1 MTIFAA
7 SGNSRTFDYQAG
19 DIAYISPSVGHFIES
34 TGNTTLKFLEIFK
47 SPVYEDVSLSQWL
60 ALTPKQIVQVS
71 RRLAAKLLICV
82 IDVAD
87 LVMYRFP

>member
-71 RRLAAKLLICV
+71 PISFIHVTATPSFYAFT
-82 IDVAD
+82 
-87 LVMYRFP
+87 LVRATS